1 MKHRGHGSTT
11 NHLKPPRSFSN
22 QLQFS
27 ASKKNLKGLGM
38 LTNLYQSGKPY
49 PLQEIYEV
57 LTSYFRPDPSL
68 MIVFFHC
75 AKSLFRDFR
84 GTEHVI
90 RKSKKEENMLKGKLL
105 VGKKLI
111 SKYYLLSVIYLTL
124 YLYEI
129 QGILTIEKL

>member
-1 MKHRGHGSTT
+1 MGRLPITLSPHALFLISCNSGQG
-11 NHLKPPRSFSN
+11 
-22 QLQFS
+22 
-27 ASKKNLKGLGM
+27 KKNLKGLEM

-68 MIVFFHC
+68 MRVFFHC

-111 SKYYLLSVIYLTL
+111 SKYYLLSVIYLML